1 MKSRKEETMRL
12 TGSRNQ
18 CQSCKQY
25 FNSNTA
31 FDKHR
36 TGEYGRQRRCRTPE
50 EMTALGMLVNHA
62 GFWITEKRN
71 DYMDIGSPEQSDTDE
86 D

>member
-1 MKSRKEETMRL
+1 MKSFREVIMRL
-12 TGSRNQ
+12 TGNRNQ

-36 TGEYGRQRRCRTPE
+36 TGEHGYKRRCRTPE

-62 GFWITEKRN
+62 GFWITEKY
-71 DYMDIGSPEQSDTDE
+71 DGHMDTGSPEQSDANE
-86 D
+86 S